1 MRRVVLAATALLVIG
16 AAARAERPAP
26 PASKP
31 SPSPSQLCRQ
41 AIQAAEAEQKLPG
54 GLLHAIG
61 TVEAGRPD
69 PAGKGVTAWP
79 WTINAEGQGRYF
91 DSKEEAIAAVE
102 ALQAR
107 GIRVID
113 VGCLQVNL
121 YHHPQAFPDL
131 GTAFD
136 PAANARY
143 AALFL
148 KRLYG
153 QTKSWE
159 QAAANYHSATPERGE
174 AYRQLV
180 MAAWPAMA
188 AKLAEERR
196 REALVTAWS
205 NGKVVDA
212 KPIGQNGFQV
222 VAMATQGSAATARGP
237 GQPLLLMGTPV
248 LRPGAG
254 KPPVTPTR
262 RSVNGRQVM
271 VMELA
276 EMPGAGRSR

>member
-1 MRRVVLAATALLVIG
+1 MALLVTG
-16 AAARAERPAP
+16 AAARAERPAQ
-26 PASKP
+26 PAP
-31 SPSPSQLCRQ
+31 SPPQLCRQ
-41 AIQAAEAEQKLPG
+41 AIQAAEREHQLPG

-69 PAGKGVTAWP
+69 PAGKDLAAWP

-91 DSKEEAIAAVE
+91 DSKEEAVAAVE
-102 ALQAR
+102 ALRAR
-107 GIRVID
+107 GVKLID

-131 GTAFD
+131 QTAFD
-136 PAANARY
+136 PMANARY
-143 AALFL
+143 AGLFL

-159 QAAANYHSATPERGE
+159 QAAANYHSATPELGE

-196 REALVTAWS
+196 REALVAAWS
-205 NGKVVDA
+205 NGKVIDA
-212 KPIGQNGFQV
+212 KPIGNNGFQV
-222 VAMATQGSAATARGP
+222 VAMANRQGAATARGA

-248 LRPGAG
+248 LRPGTG
-254 KPPVTPTR
+254 KPPMTPTTR
-262 RSVNGRQVM
+262 TVNGRRVM
-271 VMELA
+271 LMEVA
-276 EMPGAGRSR
+276 ELPAAAKSPR